1 MVIFTSVSADF
12 APDCAG
18 LPAEIVFRLAKEES
32 WGRKR
37 NQ

>member
-1 MVIFTSVSADF
+1 MVIFTSVSAEF
-12 APDCAG
+12 APDRAG
-18 LPAEIVFRLAKEES
+18 ATGKIVFRSAKEES